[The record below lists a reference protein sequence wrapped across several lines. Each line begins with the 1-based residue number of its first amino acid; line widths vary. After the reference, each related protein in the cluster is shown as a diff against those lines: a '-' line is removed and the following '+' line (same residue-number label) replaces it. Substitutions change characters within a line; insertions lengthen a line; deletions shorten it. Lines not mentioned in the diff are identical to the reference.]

1 VAYIA
6 CAKIKT
12 MLIAKQQPNR
22 AGFTIVELL
31 IVVVV
36 IAILAAITI
45 VSYNGIQKRA
55 IISTLQSELS
65 SSAKKLENVKID
77 SADSQYPSN
86 FSTTG
91 VVAREGVSRAYYKQG
106 ETYCLSLTQQ
116 NISYYIVANGSPK
129 EGLCTAI
136 GYGADTI
143 FVFNTTLPSCG
154 TTVQLPVAQ
163 PTSAAG
169 SVIDWGDGTTGTL
182 TAANQSH
189 NYATEGTYTV
199 RYTGPITNVY
209 TGSGGVATANRGC
222 LSSVEQWGSGI
233 AVTRI
238 TLSDSIGLT
247 SVAEPPLSVTN
258 RSSMFSGATSF
269 NQDISSWNTSNVTD
283 MSNMFNGASAFNQ
296 SLNGWDTGNVTTMNY
311 MFGFAAAFN
320 KSISNWNTA
329 KVTDMTQMFAFA
341 GSFNQPIGGWNTAN
355 VTNMFGMFNQATAFN
370 QPLDGWNTAKV
381 TNMQLMFNYASAFNQ
396 PINSWNTANVTN
408 MNSMFNA
415 AVSFNQPLASWN
427 TAKVTDMSYMF
438 LSSFAYNQNLSSWNV
453 GAVIT
458 KPPAGF
464 SSGNTVWTLPKP
476 QSGW

>member
-1 VAYIA
+1 MQNPQSN
-6 CAKIKT
+6 IK
-12 MLIAKQQPNR
+12 
-22 AGFTIVELL
+22 GFTIVELL
-31 IVVVV
+31 IVIVV

-45 VSYNGIQKRA
+45 VSYNGIQRRA

-77 SADSQYPSN
+77 SSDSQYPGN

-91 VVAREGVSRAYYKQG
+91 VVAREGVTRAYYKQG
-106 ETYCLSLTQQ
+106 ESYCLSLTQQ

-136 GYGADTI
+136 GYGAETI

-154 TTVQLPVAQ
+154 TTVQLPIAQ

-189 NYATEGTYTV
+189 VYATEGTYTV
-199 RYTGPITNVY
+199 KYTGPITNIY
-209 TGSGGVATANRGC
+209 TGSGGVATGNRGC
-222 LSSVEQWGSGI
+222 LASVDQWGSSI

-247 SVAEPPLSVTN
+247 YVAEPPLSVTN

-269 NQDISSWNTSNVTD
+269 NQDISGWNTSSVTD
-283 MSNMFNGASAFNQ
+283 MSNMFNGATAFNQ
-296 SLNGWDTGNVTTMNY
+296 SLNGWDTSNVTTMNY

-320 KSISNWNTA
+320 KSISNWNTS
-329 KVTDMTQMFAFA
+329 KVTDMSQMFGFA
-341 GSFNQPIGGWNTAN
+341 GSFNQPIGNWNTAN
-355 VTNMFGMFNQATAFN
+355 VTNMFAMFNQATTFN
-370 QPLDGWNTAKV
+370 QPLGSWNTAKV
-381 TNMQLMFNYASAFNQ
+381 TTMQMMFNYASAFNQ

-408 MNSMFNA
+408 MNSTFNG

-427 TAKVTDMSYMF
+427 TAKVTDMTYMF
-438 LSSFAYNQNLSSWNV
+438 ASAFAYNQNLSSWNV
-453 GAVIT
+453 GAVVI
-458 KPPAGF
+458 KPPTGFAG
-464 SSGNTVWTLPKP
+464 GNTVWTLPKP
-476 QSGW
+476 QPTW

>member
-1 VAYIA
+1 MQ
-6 CAKIKT
+6 KPQSNNK
-12 MLIAKQQPNR
+12 
-22 AGFTIVELL
+22 GFTIVELL

-45 VSYNGIQKRA
+45 VSYSGIQKRA

-77 SADSQYPSN
+77 SSDSQYPSN

-91 VVAREGVSRAYYKQG
+91 VVAREGVTRAYYKQA

-136 GYGADTI
+136 GYGAETI

-154 TTVQLPVAQ
+154 TTVQLPIAQ

-169 SVIDWGDGTTGTL
+169 SVIDWGDGITGTL

-189 NYATEGTYTV
+189 TYATEGTYTV

-209 TGSGGVATANRGC
+209 TGSGGVATGNRGC

-238 TLSDSIGLT
+238 TLSDSLGLT

-269 NQDISSWNTSNVTD
+269 NQDINSWNTSNVTD
-283 MSNMFNGASAFNQ
+283 MSNMFNGATVFNKP
-296 SLNGWDTGNVTTMNY
+296 LNSWNTSNVTTMHY
-311 MFGFAAAFN
+311 MFGF
-320 KSISNWNTA
+320 
-329 KVTDMTQMFAFA
+329 
-341 GSFNQPIGGWNTAN
+341 
-355 VTNMFGMFNQATAFN
+355 
-370 QPLDGWNTAKV
+370 
-381 TNMQLMFNYASAFNQ
+381 ASAFNQ
-396 PINSWNTANVTN
+396 PIGSWNTT
-408 MNSMFNA
+408 
-415 AVSFNQPLASWN
+415 
-427 TAKVTDMSYMF
+427 KVTDMSLMF
-438 LSSFAYNQNLSSWNV
+438 SFASAFNQPIGSWNTSKVTSMIGTFNFASAFNQPIGAWDTSKVTDMGSMFNYAGAFNQNLSGWNV
-453 GAVIT
+453 SSVAT
-458 KPPAGF
+458 KPPASF
-464 SSGNTVWTLPKP
+464 ATATSAWVLPKP
-476 QSGW
+476 TWT